1 MVHRNGT
8 RLEGQEAGLTLN
20 ETTWKRG
27 WWCLSNGGGSEA
39 RQAIVS
45 NFAKAIYLH
54 KLCRSHWSHYGFA
67 TASRFHPE
75 MS

>member
-20 ETTWKRG
+20 HTTWKRMVAAQT
-27 WWCLSNGGGSEA
+27 LEVEEA

-45 NFAKAIYLH
+45 NFATAIHL
-54 KLCRSHWSHYGFA
+54 RVGFI
-67 TASRFHPE
+67 E
-75 MS
+75 G